1 MLFQKKTPKKHPGR
15 PKGSVN
21 RPKETVAMEVKK
33 LPPELQE
40 LMAKKIDIVTNSLVD
55 ELAKQSLLVDN
66 SLDWK
71 YLLKL
76 IRLVDINRDIEIDIT
91 TKDGCK
97 INIRNKPEDYKQQS
111 YEDLMESLPVDND
124 RIKIS

>member
-1 MLFQKKTPKKHPGR
+1 
-15 PKGSVN
+15 
-21 RPKETVAMEVKK
+21 
-33 LPPELQE
+33 
-40 LMAKKIDIVTNSLVD
+40 MAKKIDMVTNSLVD
-55 ELAKQSLLVDN
+55 ELTKQSLLVDN

-76 IRLVDINRDIEIDIT
+76 VRLIDCNKDLEIEIV

-111 YEDLMESLPVDND
+111 YEDMMESLPVDND